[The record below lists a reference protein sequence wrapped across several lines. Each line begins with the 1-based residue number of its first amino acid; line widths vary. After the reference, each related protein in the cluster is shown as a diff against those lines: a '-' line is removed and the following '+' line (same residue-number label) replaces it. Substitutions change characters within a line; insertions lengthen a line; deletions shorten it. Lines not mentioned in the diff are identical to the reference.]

1 MTDTFGERTRIEAAG
16 SRSDDAWQRF
26 GVFDLTRRDG
36 TRASADGLL
45 VPPAT
50 AAPLEGRPVEEVVLF
65 RDEMANLAWG
75 VEDVLPNALGEPVA
89 GHDIFLR
96 AVRARPDP
104 NPTTTRPRS
113 ATS

>member
-1 MTDTFGERTRIEAAG
+1 M
-16 SRSDDAWQRF
+16 
-26 GVFDLTRRDG
+26 
-36 TRASADGLL
+36 
-45 VPPAT
+45 
-50 AAPLEGRPVEEVVLF
+50 LF

-96 AVRARPDP
+96 AVRRARNP

-113 ATS
+113 ATG